1 VPDMSIQSS
10 VSLTRSPPGNPL
22 DNEAFVSLATHF
34 PMLPLLE
41 DVSLAGNSNINF
53 TEGIEA
59 LAKVIPK
66 MPALKVLNLKG
77 LYYLRDR
84 ERERER

>member
-1 VPDMSIQSS
+1 
-10 VSLTRSPPGNPL
+10 
-22 DNEAFVSLATHF
+22 
-34 PMLPLLE
+34 MLPLLE